1 MTFRA
6 IRAMAALGYGW
17 EDICVTL
24 TISDRKAVKWIVLR
38 GMPVE
43 KKAEKA

>member
-17 EDICVTL
+17 EDICVKL
-24 TISDRKAVKWIVLR
+24 EISDRKAVRWIVLHSTYVQKVL
-38 GMPVE
+38 GE
-43 KKAEKA
+43 